1 MKEKIE
7 LVYDALQRLE
17 MKPTPVNTSVMNGV
31 YSILR
36 EIYKELGENEVAKSE
51 KGTTADLQRRDND

>member
-7 LVYDALQRLE
+7 LVYDALQRLD

-51 KGTTADLQRRDND
+51 KGTTADLQ